1 MWPFLILACSNGS
14 DKDSGSENSI
24 HSDDSPSDIIYPTGE
39 SVWFFDGIGGCSIG
53 GGGTCEYNQAKALL
67 VDDGWQVDYA
77 SSWRSLDP
85 YRMMIMLA
93 PNINGSGQLTNDEI
107 SDIKAGLSNGLRLVI
122 TAENSLC
129 DAPAVQT
136 LLEALEASISFTG
149 ESLDANRIIEV
160 NNLSN
165 HQINSNASRYLMID
179 PCMVD
184 APENI
189 FADSEGRV
197 YGGAERLDNGGEIIL
212 IGDSDFFDDSGYLSE
227 ADNSTLIKNLAWID
241 PALTP

>member
-1 MWPFLILACSNGS
+1 MWPFLVWACTSSSN
-14 DKDSGSENSI
+14 KFEDSGTLTASS
-24 HSDDSPSDIIYPTGE
+24 STDIIYPNGQ
-39 SVWFFDGIGGCSIG
+39 SVWLFDGIGGCSIG
-53 GGGTCEYNQAKALL
+53 GGGTCEYNQSKALL
-67 VDDGWQVDYA
+67 MDAGWQVDYA
-77 SSWRSLDP
+77 SSWRALDP
-85 YRMMIMLA
+85 YRLMVMLA
-93 PNINGSGQLTNDEI
+93 PNITGSGQLTNAEI
-107 SDIKAGLSNGLRLVI
+107 EDIKSGLSTGLRLVI

-129 DAPAVQT
+129 ESSAVRMLLDA
-136 LLEALEASISFTG
+136 LGASIAFTG
-149 ESLDANRIIEV
+149 EALDANRIIEV
-160 NNLSN
+160 NSLTN
-165 HQINSNASRYLMID
+165 HQANSNASRYLMID

>member
-85 YRMMIMLA
+85 YRMMI
-93 PNINGSGQLTNDEI
+93 
-107 SDIKAGLSNGLRLVI
+107 
-122 TAENSLC
+122 C
-129 DAPAVQT
+129 
-136 LLEALEASISFTG
+136 LLYTSPSPR
-149 ESLDANRIIEV
+149 D
-160 NNLSN
+160 
-165 HQINSNASRYLMID
+165 
-179 PCMVD
+179 
-184 APENI
+184 
-189 FADSEGRV
+189 
-197 YGGAERLDNGGEIIL
+197 
-212 IGDSDFFDDSGYLSE
+212 
-227 ADNSTLIKNLAWID
+227 
-241 PALTP
+241 